1 MGRCAPFFVWKSPG
15 STEPC
20 AARPTRAPFPAPFLR
35 ALPLPPPSDLPVA
48 PKESAFALGVNR
60 IKVNNTMRNVHR
72 KLGTDE
78 HTLPCVFLG
87 EKHHIPNITEPLS
100 HYDFFRPPVAV
111 RVGAVVMI
119 ALVLSLEFF
128 NMNALRVRRAAR
140 IREVE
145 TEYVFD
151 FAS

>member
-1 MGRCAPFFVWKSPG
+1 MIEKLTPFEYEVAQL
-15 STEPC
+15 
-20 AARPTRAPFPAPFLR
+20 AALGVTQ
-35 ALPLPPPSDLPVA
+35 
-48 PKESAFALGVNR
+48 KESAFALGVNR

-128 NMNALRVRRAAR
+128 DMNALRVRRAVR